1 MQNVIRF
8 TATKLI
14 NSKKEGILT
23 PDADGYYDLC
33 IGALNTFNSAGEY
46 YTLKGAEELFTSS
59 STFMR
64 RVANGCLKSEVDHP
78 RFESGMSDKQY
89 LERVL
94 SIEGKN
100 VCAHI
105 REVYLKPIST
115 ANGMVLIM
123 GKVKPTGP
131 KGPALKEGLDNK
143 HENVCF
149 SIRALT
155 SDYMQGNTRYRILKY
170 IQTFDW
176 VTEPG
181 ISTANKW
188 DAPALE
194 SVNDKIILLSD
205 LENIA
210 NNKPSKGFSLEE
222 ATTSA
227 RDALESIKSSI
238 NTNTVP
244 FYSQW

>member
-8 TATKLI
+8 TATKLA
-14 NSKKEGILT
+14 NTNKEGILK
-23 PDADGYYDLC
+23 PDPDGYYELC
-33 IGALNTFNSAGEY
+33 IGALNSFNSAGEY
-46 YTLKGAEELFTSS
+46 YTLKGAEELFSS
-59 STFMR
+59 SSSFMR
-64 RVANGCLKSEVDHP
+64 RIANGCLKSEVDHP
-78 RFESGMSDKQY
+78 RPEPGMTDKQY

-94 SIEGKN
+94 SIEQKN

-105 REVYLKPIST
+105 KEIWLKPTST
-115 ANGMVLIM
+115 SNGMVLIM
-123 GKVKPTGP
+123 GKVKPAGV
-131 KGPALKEGLDNK
+131 KGPALKDALDNK

-155 SDYMQGNTRYRILKY
+155 SDYMQGSTRYRVLKY

-194 SVNDKIILLSD
+194 SLSDKIILLND
-205 LENIA
+205 LKSIA
-210 NNKPSKGFSLEE
+210 HAKPMNGLSMEE
-222 ATTSA
+222 ANVSA
-227 RDALESIKSSI
+227 IDALQSIQRSL
-238 NTNTVP
+238 NTNPVP